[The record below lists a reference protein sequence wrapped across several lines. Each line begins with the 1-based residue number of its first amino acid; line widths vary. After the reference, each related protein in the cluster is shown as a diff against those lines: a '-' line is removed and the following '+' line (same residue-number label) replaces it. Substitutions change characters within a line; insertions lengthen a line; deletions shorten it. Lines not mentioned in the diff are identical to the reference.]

1 MLFRT
6 GRQIA
11 FARTKK
17 GLTTYAL
24 AEQLDVA
31 QSSIVQWETG
41 IRLPGKKNHRLLEKA
56 PDILDIEIDTFDTA
70 LIYEKYLE
78 SLTKSDYTMDVI
90 VALKAST
97 YFKLLMLMPREK
109 RGHTIKLREREYLL
123 FLDQI
128 TVNDYMDENF
138 VIEPTLFAP
147 YNLNKSRSIT
157 FGQLCDFALY
167 LYNSIKVNFIKNTVT
182 VYDKPTDFNLEIDCE
197 SHRPVEDIYHL

>member
-11 FARTKK
+11 LARTKK
-17 GLTTYAL
+17 GLSTYAL

-56 PDILDIEIDTFDTA
+56 PGILDIKFDVFNRA
-70 LIYEKYLE
+70 YIYEKYLE
-78 SLTKSDYTMDVI
+78 SLTKSDYTMDII

-97 YFKLLMLMPREK
+97 YFKLLMLMPREEW
-109 RGHTIKLREREYLL
+109 GNTIKLSKREYLL

-128 TVNDYMDENF
+128 TVNDYLDENF
-138 VIEPTLFAP
+138 EVEPSLFAL
-147 YNLNKSRSIT
+147 YNLNKARIIT

-197 SHRPVEDIYHL
+197 SHRPVDDIYHL